1 MHTITKQYRT
11 ETGHRL
17 VDYDGK
23 CSHFHGHSYL
33 WEVTVTAD
41 KLTDNGMIIDFKDL
55 KSVMEQVLE
64 PLDHCM
70 ILSDDDLDGKD
81 IMGISTTNG
90 EKPRVIL
97 LTVNPTAENMAMIFG
112 DQIATC
118 LIDKCQ
124 LMRVKLWETTTSFA
138 IYNPPYIIAEALI
151 DYIVYHYRGLPNEQI

>member
-41 KLTDNGMIIDFKDL
+41 KLTDNGMIIDFKRL
-55 KSVMEQVLE
+55 KSAMKRILE

-70 ILSDDDLDGKD
+70 ILCNTDSGAERFTEIKA
-81 IMGISTTNG
+81 TNG
-90 EKPRVIL
+90 EMPRIVIL
-97 LTVNPTAENMAMIFG
+97 DINPTAENMAMVFG
-112 DQIATC
+112 DQIATRLSC
-118 LIDKCQ
+118 RLVE
-124 LMRVKLWETTTSFA
+124 VKLWETATSFA
-138 IYNPPYIIAEALI
+138 IYKQVRKIERKLT
-151 DYIVYHYRGLPNEQI
+151 DHIVYHYNQGLTNEQV